1 MGIGR
6 GINMSGKIQIGSKV
20 VIQQGSS
27 LYKAS
32 KEALRGSIGVV
43 YSHTGFG
50 KWWVRFEGEVN
61 TAVLAH
67 SRELKEIGLI
77 DDPREVKSLAI
88 SWGANPFDSCW
99 EGKPYV

>member
-1 MGIGR
+1 M
-6 GINMSGKIQIGSKV
+6 NSDIQIGSKV
-20 VIQQGSS
+20 VLQQGSG

-32 KEALRGSIGVV
+32 TEALRGSIGVV

-61 TAVLAH
+61 TAVLAYPI
-67 SRELKEIGLI
+67 ELKEIGLI
-77 DDPREVKSLAI
+77 DDLQEVKSLAI
-88 SWGANPFDSCW
+88 SWGANPFASCW

>member
-1 MGIGR
+1 
-6 GINMSGKIQIGSKV
+6 MSSNIQIGSKV
-20 VIQQGSS
+20 VLQQGSG

-32 KEALRGSIGVV
+32 TEALRGSIGVV
-43 YSHTGFG
+43 YSHMGFG

-67 SRELKEIGLI
+67 PKELKEIGLI
-77 DDPREVKSLAI
+77 DDLQEVKSLAI
-88 SWGANPFDSCW
+88 SWGANPFANCW

>member
-1 MGIGR
+1 
-6 GINMSGKIQIGSKV
+6 MSGKIQIGSKV
-20 VIQQGSS
+20 VILQGSG

-50 KWWVRFEGEVN
+50 KWWVRFEGEVGAT

-77 DDPREVKSLAI
+77 DDFREVKSLAI

>member
-1 MGIGR
+1 
-6 GINMSGKIQIGSKV
+6 MSSKIQIGSKV
-20 VIQQGSS
+20 VIQQGSG

-50 KWWVRFEGEVN
+50 KWWVRFEGPGGFD
-61 TAVLAH
+61 TSVLAH
-67 SRELKEIGLI
+67 PRELKEIGLI
-77 DDPREVKSLAI
+77 DDYQEVKSLAI